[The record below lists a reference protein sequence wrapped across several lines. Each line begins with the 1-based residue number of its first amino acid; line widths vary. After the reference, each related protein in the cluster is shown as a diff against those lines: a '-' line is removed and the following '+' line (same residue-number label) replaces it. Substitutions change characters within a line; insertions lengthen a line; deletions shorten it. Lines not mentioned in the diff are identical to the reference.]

1 MPKLIVL
8 VHSDEQFTSA
18 VASALAVR
26 GHDVITFAESMP
38 AIDALEGDRRPDML
52 ITRTQFPPDNPTGL
66 SIARMAQM
74 KCPGIKVL
82 ITGQPLLS
90 EFAEGIGEFHPHPVD
105 VPRLLDSVE
114 RKLALD

>member
-52 ITRTQFPPDNPTGL
+52 ITRTQFATDNPNGVSL
-66 SIARMAQM
+66 ASMALM

-82 ITGQPLLS
+82 ITGQPHHA
-90 EFAEGIGEFHPHPVD
+90 EFAEGVGEFHPHPVD